1 MAEAPDGNIEVD
13 VVLALQHLQV
23 LETLRV
29 PAGAT
34 VGQALDQSGI
44 LSRYPQA
51 AGSSVAMGIFG
62 RRVAASQ
69 VLHEFDRV
77 EIYQPLRVDPKQARR
92 ARQALK
98 PKKR

>member
-1 MAEAPDGNIEVD
+1 MADAPGGNIEVE

-23 LETLRV
+23 SETLRV

-44 LSRYPQA
+44 LLRYPEA
-51 AGSSVAMGIFG
+51 ASSSVAIGIFG
-62 RRVAASQ
+62 RRAVTMQ

-98 PKKR
+98 PQR